1 MKSNILLLVGSLLL
15 FFSCKKEIQ
24 VEEVKKDS
32 ITIANDTLDNGISKS
47 DMHNSQISLDWQGTY
62 KGVVPCADCE
72 GIETE
77 ITLNKDSTFV
87 MHTKY
92 LGKAKQKVFEQN
104 GTFSW
109 DESGS
114 IIVLQDLKI
123 KPNEYMVG
131 ENTLMQLDLE
141 GNRITGELA
150 DKYVLHMMKK

>member
-1 MKSNILLLVGSLLL
+1 MKSNILLLVGSLFL

-24 VEEVKKDS
+24 VEDVKKDS
-32 ITIANDTLDNGISKS
+32 ITNANDPLDYSISKP

-62 KGVVPCADCE
+62 KGVVPCVDCE

-77 ITLNKDSTFV
+77 ITLNKDLTFV

-92 LGKAKQKVFEQN
+92 LGKADQKVFEQK

-114 IIVLQDLKI
+114 IIVLEDLKV
-123 KPNEYMVG
+123 KPNEYKVG
-131 ENTLMQLDLE
+131 ENTLMQLDLD

-150 DKYVLHMMKK
+150 DKYVLHMIKK